1 MKAESH
7 PWDGHRI
14 IPLVVIE
21 RADDVNAVMDSLLA
35 GGISIIEIALRTP
48 AALEAIKIASAR
60 SEFKVAAGTVT
71 SSELVSRAIDA
82 GADFGLSPASQED
95 VLDSAQTKN
104 WPFLPGIA
112 TPSEAARMVDRGLS
126 HVKAFPTDLI
136 GGEKFLDAVAQVLPK
151 LKILPSGGVNE
162 QNLASL
168 LAKPN
173 VFAVSGSWI
182 ASKTDISQRNFTQIT
197 ERASRALDLA
207 TGNG

>member
-1 MKAESH
+1 LSGLAKLNPNDPSKIGPYEIVARLGSGGM
-7 PWDGHRI
+7 G
-14 IPLVVIE
+14 VVF
-21 RADDVNAVMDSLLA
+21 L
-35 GGISIIEIALRTP
+35 
-48 AALEAIKIASAR
+48 
-60 SEFKVAAGTVT
+60 GTLG
-71 SSELVSRAIDA
+71 SK
-82 GADFGLSPASQED
+82 SQED

-104 WPFLPGIA
+104 WPFLPGIS

-182 ASKTDISQRNFTQIT
+182 ASKTDISERNFTQIT